1 MSNEPIVD
9 NAVSAMNDCQNM
21 GAPMDFL
28 KPIQSLDVAPHEGMS
43 SLAPYPAPYGADGF
57 ARPVGH
63 MRRPDRGAGEAGGR
77 FQRRGG
83 VSGGQPR
90 RAVGA
95 GASVVVVDE
104 AAAAGRPRR
113 PAAAALDASSLVP
126 TVRSPGSAPGST
138 VWKTGT

>member
-77 FQRRGG
+77 FQRRGA
-83 VSGGQPR
+83 SR
-90 RAVGA
+90 RCY
-95 GASVVVVDE
+95 
-104 AAAAGRPRR
+104 P
-113 PAAAALDASSLVP
+113 
-126 TVRSPGSAPGST
+126 
-138 VWKTGT
+138 TGTIVACAIAQRRGSSSPPSAQTSARTIAWRLPALTTLPFARR